1 MVRPDAED
9 ASARGDQRGRRPARR
24 SADGV
29 LRRGLGGPGT
39 TAVGPGQASS
49 SALESVEL
57 STSYSSEFEAVEH
70 HGREGAAGAA
80 MHHGLPVRK
89 GVTSENPRSGSGP
102 SVSARPEG
110 EQPVEGARN
119 PEDGQC
125 RAWNARVI
133 RIPPLMSLKGRRT
146 PGGATRSLLDR
157 GGRLGPNPERE
168 TKPVEAAGRSSDRS
182 AGRTAESLEV
192 VKTTRRLR
200 RTDVAAMPDGALRE
214 ASQP

>member
-1 MVRPDAED
+1 MKAREGKSRGESPDDEPRMACFEGGSEALGPRPWNQDWRAQVSSL
-9 ASARGDQRGRRPARR
+9 SAQ
-24 SADGV
+24 
-29 LRRGLGGPGT
+29 
-39 TAVGPGQASS
+39 
-49 SALESVEL
+49 L

-70 HGREGAAGAA
+70 RGREGAAGAA